1 MTDFTVLVDGRAER
15 GPATI
20 REERVLLSG
29 APAWTSLGASQ
40 GPEMDLAHL
49 AKRLDRPLAV
59 DLDEGVAF
67 LGTSARTRAER
78 LRSLEAPDFTLPD
91 LHGQP
96 RSLAEHR
103 GKKVF
108 LVAYAS
114 W

>member
-1 MTDFTVLVDGRAER
+1 MTAFTVLVDGRAEH
-15 GPATI
+15 GPVAT
-20 REERVLLSG
+20 RAGRVLLSPG
-29 APAWTSLGASQ
+29 PAWTALGAP
-40 GPEMDLAHL
+40 GDAEADLVDLAQ
-49 AKRLDRPLAV
+49 RLDRPLAV
-59 DLDEGVAF
+59 DVDEAVAF

-91 LHGQP
+91 LHGRP
-96 RSLAEHR
+96 RSLAEYR